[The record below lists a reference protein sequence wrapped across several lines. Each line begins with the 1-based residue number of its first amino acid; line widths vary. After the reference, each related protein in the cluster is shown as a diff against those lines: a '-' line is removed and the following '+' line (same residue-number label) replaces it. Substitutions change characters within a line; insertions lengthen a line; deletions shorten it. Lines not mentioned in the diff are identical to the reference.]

1 MISFFKS
8 LNSPN
13 YDDIQANFSDE
24 NNRDDFYENL
34 GYNSFNHEDTLTE
47 GLIHYQLNESE
58 NKFILDFDNFGN
70 SNFEKDGEHLSLEE
84 KINKSTK
91 ENSETNPALNES
103 ESSKKSKKSKKKS
116 KIFDISKVKKEKT
129 KETPQ
134 FLGKKRQA
142 ENHSKFAFDNLV
154 RKIKSK
160 LFGSILIILNK
171 SLESNEKEKEMT
183 PNEPQKVKKGEVSYE
198 CFLKPDQKIILQT
211 NVKENLALLDSK
223 LRDIFSENVST
234 KVKNFSKE
242 YQLGYNKNFIERI
255 KNDEKKKKTNDIL
268 DMTFF
273 QCMEH
278 FRGTKK
284 YEALTGLEKEYEKVI
299 EELSEDEEYL
309 KSFEWQLNNFEDL
322 YRNKRARNRNS
333 NKKKISSDD
342 EIYYMQI

>member
-1 MISFFKS
+1 MINFDSPIFLEIPFNGFEESHHERIFNNSFDN
-8 LNSPN
+8 LLYPN
-13 YDDIQANFSDE
+13 DNFTEE
-24 NNRDDFYENL
+24 NNGFGEPENL
-34 GYNSFNHEDTLTE
+34 LAKDLDQLFCHEQE
-47 GLIHYQLNESE
+47 KES
-58 NKFILDFDNFGN
+58 IT
-70 SNFEKDGEHLSLEE
+70 FEEP
-84 KINKSTK
+84 IKSTK
-91 ENSETNPALNES
+91 ENSETNPALSES

-183 PNEPQKVKKGEVSYE
+183 PNDPQKVKKGQVSYE

-342 EIYYMQI
+342 EICYMQI

>member
-1 MISFFKS
+1 
-8 LNSPN
+8 
-13 YDDIQANFSDE
+13 
-24 NNRDDFYENL
+24 
-34 GYNSFNHEDTLTE
+34 
-47 GLIHYQLNESE
+47 
-58 NKFILDFDNFGN
+58 
-70 SNFEKDGEHLSLEE
+70 
-84 KINKSTK
+84 
-91 ENSETNPALNES
+91 
-103 ESSKKSKKSKKKS
+103 
-116 KIFDISKVKKEKT
+116 
-129 KETPQ
+129 
-134 FLGKKRQA
+134 
-142 ENHSKFAFDNLV
+142 
-154 RKIKSK
+154 
-160 LFGSILIILNK
+160 
-171 SLESNEKEKEMT
+171 MT
-183 PNEPQKVKKGEVSYE
+183 PNDPQKVKKGEVSYE

-242 YQLGYNKNFIERI
+242 YQLGYNKNFIEKI

-299 EELSEDEEYL
+299 EELGEDEEYL

>member
-1 MISFFKS
+1 MTSFIDYFNSQNFLDISYHGLEESRHDPFFD
-8 LNSPN
+8 NSFYN
-13 YDDIQANFSDE
+13 LSNQDDNFTE
-24 NNRDDFYENL
+24 KNNRFGEPENL
-34 GYNSFNHEDTLTE
+34 LAKDLDRLFYHEQE
-47 GLIHYQLNESE
+47 KESM
-58 NKFILDFDNFGN
+58 I
-70 SNFEKDGEHLSLEE
+70 FEEP
-84 KINKSTK
+84 IKSTK
-91 ENSETNPALNES
+91 ENSETNPALSES

-183 PNEPQKVKKGEVSYE
+183 PNDPQKVKKGEVSYE

-309 KSFEWQLNNFEDL
+309 KSFKWQLNNFEDL

>member
-1 MISFFKS
+1 
-8 LNSPN
+8 
-13 YDDIQANFSDE
+13 
-24 NNRDDFYENL
+24 
-34 GYNSFNHEDTLTE
+34 
-47 GLIHYQLNESE
+47 
-58 NKFILDFDNFGN
+58 
-70 SNFEKDGEHLSLEE
+70 
-84 KINKSTK
+84 
-91 ENSETNPALNES
+91 
-103 ESSKKSKKSKKKS
+103 
-116 KIFDISKVKKEKT
+116 
-129 KETPQ
+129 
-134 FLGKKRQA
+134 
-142 ENHSKFAFDNLV
+142 
-154 RKIKSK
+154 
-160 LFGSILIILNK
+160 
-171 SLESNEKEKEMT
+171 MT
-183 PNEPQKVKKGEVSYE
+183 PNDPQKVKKGEVSYE

-284 YEALTGLEKEYEKVI
+284 YEALAGLEKEYEKVI

-309 KSFEWQLNNFEDL
+309 KSFKWQLNNFEDL

>member
-1 MISFFKS
+1 MISFPECFYFPKLSETPNNDLEDSHYNPFDENSFNNS
-8 LNSPN
+8 LNL
-13 YDDIQANFSDE
+13 YDDFIGE
-24 NNRDDFYENL
+24 NNRSDEFQKPLIRELDQL
-34 GYNSFNHEDTLTE
+34 SFLEQE
-47 GLIHYQLNESE
+47 KES
-58 NKFILDFDNFGN
+58 IT
-70 SNFEKDGEHLSLEE
+70 FEEP
-84 KINKSTK
+84 IKSTK
-91 ENSETNPALNES
+91 ENSETNPALSES

-183 PNEPQKVKKGEVSYE
+183 PNDPQKVKKGEVSYE

-284 YEALTGLEKEYEKVI
+284 YEALTGLEKEYEKVV

>member
-1 MISFFKS
+1 MTLFFDS
-8 LNSPN
+8 DFPN
-13 YDDIQANFSDE
+13 FPEILDE
-24 NNRDDFYENL
+24 SNQQKFYENPL
-34 GYNSFNHEDTLTE
+34 YDSLNPDENLTE
-47 GLIHYQLNESE
+47 QLINNRLDELESP
-58 NKFILDFDNFGN
+58 LDKNLEQFYY
-70 SNFEKDGEHLSLEE
+70 SYLEKDKEPFIFEE
-84 KINKSTK
+84 PIKSTK
-91 ENSETNPALNES
+91 ENSETNPALSES

-171 SLESNEKEKEMT
+171 SLESNEKGKEMT
-183 PNEPQKVKKGEVSYE
+183 PNDPQKVKKGEVSYE

-278 FRGTKK
+278 FRGTNK
-284 YEALTGLEKEYEKVI
+284 YEALAGLEKEYEKVV

-322 YRNKRARNRNS
+322 YKNKRARNRNS
-333 NKKKISSDD
+333 NKKKISADD

>member
-1 MISFFKS
+1 MISFPEYFYFPKLSETPNNDLEDSHDNLFDENSFNNS
-8 LNSPN
+8 LNL
-13 YDDIQANFSDE
+13 YDDFIGE
-24 NNRDDFYENL
+24 NNRSDEFPKTLIKDL
-34 GYNSFNHEDTLTE
+34 DQLSFLEQE
-47 GLIHYQLNESE
+47 KES
-58 NKFILDFDNFGN
+58 IT
-70 SNFEKDGEHLSLEE
+70 FEEP
-84 KINKSTK
+84 IKSTK
-91 ENSETNPALNES
+91 ENSETNPALSES

-183 PNEPQKVKKGEVSYE
+183 PNDPQKVKKGEVSYE

-284 YEALTGLEKEYEKVI
+284 YEALTGLEKEYEKVV

>member
-1 MISFFKS
+1 MISFCDYQKLLGIPNNYLEENHYNPFDESQFDNS
-8 LNSPN
+8 LNL
-13 YDDIQANFSDE
+13 YDNLIEE
-24 NNRDDFYENL
+24 NNRYDE
-34 GYNSFNHEDTLTE
+34 
-47 GLIHYQLNESE
+47 
-58 NKFILDFDNFGN
+58 
-70 SNFEKDGEHLSLEE
+70 FEKPLIRELDQLSYLEPEEESITLEE
-84 KINKSTK
+84 QIKSTK

-103 ESSKKSKKSKKKS
+103 ESSKKSIKSKKKS

-183 PNEPQKVKKGEVSYE
+183 PNDPQKVKKGEVSYE

-284 YEALTGLEKEYEKVI
+284 YEALAGLEKEYEKVI

>member
-1 MISFFKS
+1 MSYFDSQKFLENPFNGFEENHQEQFFDNS
-8 LNSPN
+8 LDNLFNPN
-13 YDDIQANFSDE
+13 DICTEE
-24 NNRDDFYENL
+24 NNGFGEPENL
-34 GYNSFNHEDTLTE
+34 LAKDLDQLFYHEQE
-47 GLIHYQLNESE
+47 KESM
-58 NKFILDFDNFGN
+58 I
-70 SNFEKDGEHLSLEE
+70 FEEP
-84 KINKSTK
+84 IKSTK

-103 ESSKKSKKSKKKS
+103 ESSKKSKKTKKKS

-183 PNEPQKVKKGEVSYE
+183 PNDPQKVKKGEVSYE

>member
-1 MISFFKS
+1 MINFDSSIFLEIPFNGFEESHHDQIFNNSFDN
-8 LNSPN
+8 LLYPN
-13 YDDIQANFSDE
+13 DNFTEE
-24 NNRDDFYENL
+24 NNRFGEPENL
-34 GYNSFNHEDTLTE
+34 LAKDLEQLCYHEQE
-47 GLIHYQLNESE
+47 KESM
-58 NKFILDFDNFGN
+58 I
-70 SNFEKDGEHLSLEE
+70 FEEP
-84 KINKSTK
+84 IKSTK
-91 ENSETNPALNES
+91 ENSETNPALSES

-183 PNEPQKVKKGEVSYE
+183 PNDPQKVKKGEVSYE

-211 NVKENLALLDSK
+211 NVKENLVLLDSK

-278 FRGTKK
+278 FRGTNK
-284 YEALTGLEKEYEKVI
+284 YEALAGLEKEYEKVV
-299 EELSEDEEYL
+299 EELGEDEEYL
-309 KSFEWQLNNFEDL
+309 KSFKWQLNNFEDL
-322 YRNKRARNRNS
+322 YKNKRARNRNS
-333 NKKKISSDD
+333 NKKKISADD